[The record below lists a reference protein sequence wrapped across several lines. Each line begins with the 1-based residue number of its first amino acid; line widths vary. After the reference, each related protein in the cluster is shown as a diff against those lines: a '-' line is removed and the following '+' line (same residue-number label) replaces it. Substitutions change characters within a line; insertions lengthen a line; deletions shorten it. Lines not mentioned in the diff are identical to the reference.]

1 MSDRVIVSMGIGP
14 QQNLLRIARRT
25 IEPYA
30 RRHGYDL
37 DLHTRLLE
45 QPRPASWMRVPILR
59 KLVERYELVVWLDA
73 DIVIVDGRDDIATEL
88 DDEHFLYLA
97 EHRKDGSQMPNAG
110 VMMLRGGEQAA
121 NFLDQLWAMDQY
133 VDHQWWENAAIC
145 ELLGYE
151 LDPPRPG
158 RPTPLLQRTKI
169 ISPRWNTI
177 VGDGVRRARIRHFA
191 GYKTRTRA
199 ALMTAATVEARTR
212 SLLGR

>member
-1 MSDRVIVSMGIGP
+1 MIVSMGLGP
-14 QQNLLRIARRT
+14 QERLLNIARRT
-25 IEPYA
+25 VEPYA
-30 RRHGYDL
+30 RRHGYEL
-37 DLHTRLLE
+37 NLRTRLAD
-45 QPRPASWMRVPILR
+45 QPRPPSWMRVPILR
-59 KLVERYELVVWLDA
+59 ELVERYELVVWLDA
-73 DIVIVDGRDDIATEL
+73 DIVIVDGRDDIAAEL
-88 DDEHFLYLA
+88 DDDRFLYLA
-97 EHRKDGSQMPNAG
+97 EHRKDDSQMPNAG

-158 RPTPLLQRTKI
+158 RQTPLLEHTKI
-169 ISPRWNTI
+169 ISSRWNTI

-199 ALMTAATVEARTR
+199 ALMMAATVEARTR